1 MAIIY
6 TRNEERANTWT
17 HAAGILIGLVACVY
31 FLTLPI
37 VLQDGLAILGILL
50 YAFGVLSSYITSTAY
65 HATAMDSPRREMLRK
80 FDHSAIYCHI
90 AGSYS
95 PISLI
100 GMREDMFWG
109 WLLFIIVWACAI
121 IGTSMSFYR
130 LKEHSYLE
138 TCCFVGMGLLVLFTF
153 KQVLNCIG
161 WESMGWIIAEGV
173 AFITGAVFYSF
184 KNVPYMHTVFH
195 VFVLLGSICHI
206 TALYVM
212 LT

>member
-17 HAAGILIGLVACVY
+17 HAFGILLGLVACVY
-31 FLTLPI
+31 FLTLPR
-37 VLQDGLAILGILL
+37 VQESGLGILSVLL

-65 HATAMDSPRREMLRK
+65 HACPMQSRWREPLRK
-80 FDHSAIYCHI
+80 CDHSAIYCHI

-95 PISLI
+95 PICVI
-100 GMREDMFWG
+100 GMSESPFWG
-109 WLLFIIVWACAI
+109 WLLFILVWSCAVV
-121 IGTSMSFYR
+121 GTSMSFYR

-138 TCCFVGMGLLVLFTF
+138 TACFVGMGLLVLFTF
-153 KQVLNCIG
+153 RQVLDCIG
-161 WESMGWIIAEGV
+161 WHAMGWIIGEGV

-184 KNVPYMHTVFH
+184 KNVPYTHTVFH

-206 TALYVM
+206 TALYYI
-212 LT
+212 LI